1 MAGLKI
7 YARREGLGAMTI
19 HPLFA
24 SEKRAADLL
33 DMPKST
39 FRDLVAG
46 GVLPRPMVIGNCERW
61 DVEALQRAIRGEL
74 ETLDGVQW

>member
-1 MAGLKI
+1 
-7 YARREGLGAMTI
+7 MTI
-19 HPLFA
+19 QPLFA
-24 SEKRAADLL
+24 SEKRAAGLL

-46 GVLPRPMVIGNCERW
+46 GVLPGPMIIGSCERW

-74 ETLDGVQW
+74 ETLDDVTW

>member
-1 MAGLKI
+1 
-7 YARREGLGAMTI
+7 MTLQ
-19 HPLFA
+19 PLFA
-24 SEKRAADLL
+24 SEKRAAGLL

-46 GVLPRPMVIGNCERW
+46 GVLPGPMIIGDCERW

-74 ETLDGVQW
+74 ETLDDVTW

>member
-1 MAGLKI
+1 
-7 YARREGLGAMTI
+7 MTTQ
-19 HPLFA
+19 PLFA

-33 DMPKST
+33 DMTKST

-46 GVLPRPMVIGNCERW
+46 GVLPGPVIIGDCERW
-61 DVEALQRAIRGEL
+61 DVEALQRSIRGNL

>member
-1 MAGLKI
+1 
-7 YARREGLGAMTI
+7 MTI

-24 SEKRAADLL
+24 SEKRAAGLL

-46 GVLPRPMVIGNCERW
+46 GVLPGPVIIGNCERW
-61 DVEALQRAIRGEL
+61 DVEALTKALRGEPFY
-74 ETLDGVQW
+74 EERPKW